1 MKKVG
6 SGLRNS
12 RSSGNQEIDGRA
24 QAFAN
29 VKSPVGLLQTRFRVA
44 ITHMHEVCS
53 GCNSLHC
60 AVSCF
65 FSLTGDTIDP
75 NAEEN
80 QRYLQ
85 FHNFFP
91 KWVEVAMQQAAATI
105 PHFERD
111 LHLNDTSWSQLP
123 LLGGLVQ
130 KLRRGLHS
138 IALFY
143 TNRALQHQQQVNKQ
157 LWESVGR
164 LTAVTQTQQRT
175 IQALQAQLAA
185 HTQANSE

>member
-1 MKKVG
+1 MDESAPVWQNIQEKI
-6 SGLRNS
+6 NS
-12 RSSGNQEIDGRA
+12 AMTKN
-24 QAFAN
+24 
-29 VKSPVGLLQTRFRVA
+29 LLATAVPPP
-44 ITHMHEVCS
+44 IT
-53 GCNSLHC
+53 
-60 AVSCF
+60 
-65 FSLTGDTIDP
+65 
-75 NAEEN
+75 
-80 QRYLQ
+80 
-85 FHNFFP
+85 FP
-91 KWVEVAMQQAAATI
+91 GKPTDIPYDIALYHQMQQAADTI
-105 PHFERD
+105 PNFERD

-185 HTQANSE
+185 HTQASSE

>member
-1 MKKVG
+1 MDESAPVWQNIQEKNQLSHDEKFVG
-6 SGLRNS
+6 NG
-12 RSSGNQEIDGRA
+12 RSA
-24 QAFAN
+24 
-29 VKSPVGLLQTRFRVA
+29 P
-44 ITHMHEVCS
+44 IT
-53 GCNSLHC
+53 
-60 AVSCF
+60 
-65 FSLTGDTIDP
+65 
-75 NAEEN
+75 
-80 QRYLQ
+80 
-85 FHNFFP
+85 FP
-91 KWVEVAMQQAAATI
+91 GKPTDIPYDIALYHQMQQAADTI
-105 PHFERD
+105 PNFERD